1 MNRKAAAMFAVL
13 VGMSLILSGC
23 LAAAVGGA
31 AAGAGGYAW
40 STGKLSFTT
49 PHSIRECHDA
59 TISALQDLGITVLSD
74 RSDNLSGRIKGET
87 ATGDPVAVD
96 LEPQASGITK
106 IDVRVG
112 FWGSHTHS
120 VRIADAIKRHL
131 R

>member
-1 MNRKAAAMFAVL
+1 MNRTTASVVVIL
-13 VGMSLILSGC
+13 VGISCVLSGC
-23 LAAAVGGA
+23 LAAAAGGA

-40 STGKLSFTT
+40 ATGKLSFTT
-49 PHSIRECHDA
+49 SHSINECHNA

-74 RSDNLSGRIKGET
+74 RTDNLSGRIKGET

-96 LEPQASGITK
+96 LEPQAQGITK
-106 IDVRVG
+106 VDVRVG
-112 FWGSHTHS
+112 FWGNHTHS